1 MNHYVEITGED
12 VARVGLLRQ
21 HGIPF
26 IRRFEFKHTR
36 CAGQIKVISSRTLC
50 RKLARNMQ
58 FGQSIVQT
66 TIVVRDRDLDL
77 LLLIMRARVL

>member
-1 MNHYVEITGED
+1 MNRYVEITGED

-26 IRRFEFKHTR
+26 IRRFKPR
-36 CAGQIKVISSRTLC
+36 YARNAGTVKVISSRTLC
-50 RKLARNMQ
+50 RKLVPNTL
-58 FGQSIVQT
+58 FGDRIISTV
-66 TIVVRDRDLDL
+66 IVVRDRDLDL